1 MNGTVEKTF
10 ANSFMSDLH
19 SSTAPIYTHKPLSL
33 VSISFQCRENMSQ
46 NPPGKRL
53 IRSAIYTVAVALVL
67 LICAFYFPYWRP
79 AYWSNRAALQDELT
93 AAKLR
98 GTPIRFSD
106 LEVDDTNGYQ
116 LGERLTAALDSL
128 TELPSDVLNKT
139 YADEALSES
148 DKSAIRVCLKQNQ
161 SVRNQIERI
170 TPLDECRFRY
180 NFESPLPMSTLLPN
194 VQDISSLGYVYLADY
209 HLAMESKDYDR
220 SLTSM
225 IGLLEL
231 TEALK
236 KEPFLVSQLVRWKHG
251 SRALDELH
259 KILVQTDLTDEQFQR
274 VDALLQNIETEV
286 QTKHIVLAEGAAT
299 FTHLENIGHPE
310 VRKALSSMVSLGAN
324 NQPYDHGPSPR
335 SLIRWSTLAYA
346 PELMAQKAWT
356 ISIIHRMSE
365 IVDKQGKE
373 ATLEWQNIQN
383 EMTQK
388 LSADRNSP
396 LAFLMPST
404 TAIRSHSFD
413 YRHQLALSRIAIR
426 LRRYCAKHGVF
437 PKDLAEIVDTSLPN
451 LPLNLWDDQPV
462 SYQTTSTG
470 CEIAFESDKSTGSET
485 ISIAI
490 PTNKK

>member
-1 MNGTVEKTF
+1 
-10 ANSFMSDLH
+10 
-19 SSTAPIYTHKPLSL
+19 
-33 VSISFQCRENMSQ
+33 MSQ

-53 IRSAIYTVAVALVL
+53 IRTAIYTVAVALVL

-79 AYWSNRAALQDELT
+79 AYWSNRAALQEELN

-106 LEVDDTNGYQ
+106 LEVDDVNGYQ
-116 LGERLTAALDSL
+116 LGERLAAVLESVV
-128 TELPSDVLNKT
+128 ELPSDVLNKIHSN
-139 YADEALSES
+139 EALSES
-148 DKSAIRVCLKQNQ
+148 DKSAIRMSLE
-161 SVRNQIERI
+161 RNQHVLQQIKQI
-170 TPLDECRFRY
+170 NPLEECRFRY
-180 NFESPLPMSTLLPN
+180 NFRTPLPMSTLLPN

-209 HLAMESKDYDR
+209 HLALENKDYDR
-220 SLTSM
+220 SLTSL
-225 IGLLEL
+225 IDLLEL

-236 KEPFLVSQLVRWKHG
+236 KEPFFVSHLVRWKHG
-251 SRALDELH
+251 TRALTELH
-259 KILVQTDLTDEQFQR
+259 KTLEQTDLTDEQFGR
-274 VDALLQNIETEV
+274 VDALLQNIETDL

-310 VRKALSSMVSLGAN
+310 VRKALSSIVSLGAN
-324 NQPYDHGPSPR
+324 NQPYDQGLSPR
-335 SLIRWSTLAYA
+335 SLIRWSTLAYS

-356 ISIIHRMSE
+356 TSIFNRMSE

-373 ATLEWQNIQN
+373 ATLEWQKIQA

-388 LSADRNSP
+388 INPDRNSP

-404 TAIRSHSFD
+404 TTIRSRSFD
-413 YRHQLALSRIAIR
+413 LRHQVALSRIAIR
-426 LRRYCAKHGVF
+426 LRRYCAKHAVF
-437 PKDLAEIVDTSLPN
+437 PKDLAEIVDTSLPK

-462 SYQTTSTG
+462 SYQTTATG